1 MLELLLHFSMTPML
15 LFIGYLCW
23 FLTLSKKMSTIYLTY
38 EPKLNFFSFIYR
50 VLLGFLLLGIMNIA
64 LLFYLSYSA
73 WVYS

>member
-23 FLTLSKKMSTIYLTY
+23 FLALSKKMATIYLKY
-38 EPKLNFFSFIYR
+38 EPKRKFFSFIYR
-50 VLLGFLLLGIMNIA
+50 VLLGFILLGIMNVT

>member
-23 FLTLSKKMSTIYLTY
+23 FLTLSKKMSTIYLKY
-38 EPKLNFFSFIYR
+38 EPKRKKLFFIYR
-50 VLLGFLLLGIMNIA
+50 ALLGLILLGVMNIA
-64 LLFYLSYSA
+64 MLFYLSYSA